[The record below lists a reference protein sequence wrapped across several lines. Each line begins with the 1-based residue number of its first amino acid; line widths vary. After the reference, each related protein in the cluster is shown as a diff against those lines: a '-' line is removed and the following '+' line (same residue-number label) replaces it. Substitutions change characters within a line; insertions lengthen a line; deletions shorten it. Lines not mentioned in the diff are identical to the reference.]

1 MKYKKLILLALI
13 TFIGSIACHGQ
24 KVSNEKECTEI
35 WELSCEKATELL
47 KIKAQYPLQIQRN
60 TELIQLLAEQ
70 KVRQEKTEKKL
81 KRKLNLTKIGA
92 VAFGIVMIVR
102 YGIGRKIKNKR

>member
-1 MKYKKLILLALI
+1 MKYKKLILLLVVI
-13 TFIGSIACHGQ
+13 LVGSIKLQAQ

-70 KVRQEKTEKKL
+70 KIKQEKEVRKV
-81 KRKLNLTKIGA
+81 KRQSKFTKIGA
-92 VAFGIVMIVR
+92 IALVVVIVAL
-102 YGIGRKIKNKR
+102 